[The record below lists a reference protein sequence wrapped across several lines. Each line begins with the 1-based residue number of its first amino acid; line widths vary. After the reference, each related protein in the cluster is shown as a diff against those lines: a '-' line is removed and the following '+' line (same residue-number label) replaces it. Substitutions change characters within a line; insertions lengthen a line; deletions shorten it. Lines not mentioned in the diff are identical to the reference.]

1 LTRAAPVR
9 DDRPVM
15 EESRGGVGRWVARG
29 MAILAT
35 AALLGVG
42 VAVATMIRAEADSS
56 AEDQA
61 LVAEP
66 TPTPTATPKPEKRK
80 AKRTLTKSQRAAR
93 RAAVAELRRQGYKP
107 VRLAD
112 WHPRQTL
119 RVLLGAQSSGGPRR
133 AFFFVGRRYIGNDAT
148 TPSTKL
154 RVGKQ
159 DKRSVT
165 LVYSVWRRGD
175 RACCPH
181 GGAVRVRF
189 RWEGGLLRPQSA
201 IPDAAARR
209 PAAA

>member
-1 LTRAAPVR
+1 
-9 DDRPVM
+9 M
-15 EESRGGVGRWVARG
+15 ESGGRVGRWIARVL
-29 MAILAT
+29 AILAT
-35 AALLGVG
+35 GALLAVG
-42 VAVATMIRAEADSS
+42 VAVTSMIRSEADSK

-66 TPTPTATPKPEKRK
+66 TPTPTPKPKPKKK
-80 AKRTLTKSQRAAR
+80 ARRATLTKSQRAAR
-93 RAAVAELRRQGYKP
+93 TAAVAELRRQGYKP

-112 WHPRQTL
+112 WHARQSL
-119 RVLLGAQSSGGPRR
+119 RVLLGTQGGQRR
-133 AFFFVGRRYIGNDAT
+133 AFFFVGRRYIGNDTT
-148 TPSTKL
+148 TPSSKL

-165 LVYSVWRRGD
+165 LVYSVWRGGD

-181 GGAVRVRF
+181 GGTARVRF
-189 RWEGGLLRPQSA
+189 RWDGGQLQPQSA

>member
-1 LTRAAPVR
+1 
-9 DDRPVM
+9 M
-15 EESRGGVGRWVARG
+15 ESGGRVGRWIARVL
-29 MAILAT
+29 AILAT
-35 AALLGVG
+35 GALLGVG
-42 VAVATMIRAEADSS
+42 VAVVSMIRAEADSN

-66 TPTPTATPKPEKRK
+66 TPTPTPKAKPKKK
-80 AKRTLTKSQRAAR
+80 AKRATLTKSQRAAR
-93 RAAVAELRRQGYKP
+93 TAAVAELRQGYKP

-112 WHPRQTL
+112 WHARQSL
-119 RVLLGAQSSGGPRR
+119 RVLIGTQGGQRR
-133 AFFFVGRRYIGNDAT
+133 AFFFVGRRYLGNDT
-148 TPSTKL
+148 TTSSAKL

-189 RWEGGLLRPQSA
+189 RWEGGRLQPQSA

>member
-1 LTRAAPVR
+1 
-9 DDRPVM
+9 M
-15 EESRGGVGRWVARG
+15 
-29 MAILAT
+29 
-35 AALLGVG
+35 
-42 VAVATMIRAEADSS
+42 
-56 AEDQA
+56 
-61 LVAEP
+61 
-66 TPTPTATPKPEKRK
+66 
-80 AKRTLTKSQRAAR
+80 
-93 RAAVAELRRQGYKP
+93 AELRRQGYKP
-107 VRLAD
+107 ARLAD
-112 WHPRQTL
+112 WHARQSL
-119 RVLLGAQSSGGPRR
+119 RVLIGTQGGQRR

-189 RWEGGLLRPQSA
+189 RWEGGRLQPQSA

>member
-1 LTRAAPVR
+1 
-9 DDRPVM
+9 M
-15 EESRGGVGRWVARG
+15 ESGGRVGRWIARVL
-29 MAILAT
+29 AILAT
-35 AALLGVG
+35 GALLGVG
-42 VAVATMIRAEADSS
+42 VAVISMIRAETDSN

-66 TPTPTATPKPEKRK
+66 TPTPTPKPKPKKK
-80 AKRTLTKSQRAAR
+80 ARRAALTKSQRAAR
-93 RAAVAELRRQGYKP
+93 NAAVAELRRQGYKP
-107 VRLAD
+107 ARLAD
-112 WHPRQTL
+112 WHARQSL
-119 RVLLGAQSSGGPRR
+119 RVLIGTQGGQRR

-189 RWEGGLLRPQSA
+189 RWEGGRLQPQSA

>member
-1 LTRAAPVR
+1 
-9 DDRPVM
+9 M
-15 EESRGGVGRWVARG
+15 ESGGRVGRWIARVL
-29 MAILAT
+29 AILAT
-35 AALLGVG
+35 GALLAVG
-42 VAVATMIRAEADSS
+42 VAVISMIRAETDSN
-56 AEDQA
+56 AENQA

-66 TPTPTATPKPEKRK
+66 TPTPAPKPKPKKK
-80 AKRTLTKSQRAAR
+80 AKRATLTKSQRAAR
-93 RAAVAELRRQGYKP
+93 NAAVAELRLQGYKTG
-107 VRLAD
+107 RLAD
-112 WHPRQTL
+112 WHARQSL
-119 RVLLGAQSSGGPRR
+119 RVLIGTQGGQRR

-201 IPDAAARR
+201 IPDAVARR

>member
-1 LTRAAPVR
+1 
-9 DDRPVM
+9 M
-15 EESRGGVGRWVARG
+15 ESGGGVGRWIARVL
-29 MAILAT
+29 AILAT
-35 AALLGVG
+35 GALLAVG
-42 VAVATMIRAEADSS
+42 VAVISMIRSEADSK

-66 TPTPTATPKPEKRK
+66 TPTPTPKPKPKKK
-80 AKRTLTKSQRAAR
+80 AKRATLTRSQRAAR
-93 RAAVAELRRQGYKP
+93 ATAVAELRRQGYKP

-112 WHPRQTL
+112 WHARQSL
-119 RVLLGAQSSGGPRR
+119 RVLLGTQGGQRR
-133 AFFFVGRRYIGNDAT
+133 AFFFVGRRYIGNDTT
-148 TPSTKL
+148 TPSSKL
-154 RVGKQ
+154 RVGRQ

-181 GGAVRVRF
+181 GGTARVRF
-189 RWEGGLLRPQSA
+189 RWDGGQLRPQGA

>member
-1 LTRAAPVR
+1 
-9 DDRPVM
+9 M
-15 EESRGGVGRWVARG
+15 ESGGRVGRWIARVL
-29 MAILAT
+29 AILAT
-35 AALLGVG
+35 GALLAVG
-42 VAVATMIRAEADSS
+42 VAVISMIRAETDSN
-56 AEDQA
+56 AENQA

-66 TPTPTATPKPEKRK
+66 TPTPAPKPKPKKK
-80 AKRTLTKSQRAAR
+80 AKRATLTKSQRAAR
-93 RAAVAELRRQGYKP
+93 NAAVAELRLQGYKP
-107 VRLAD
+107 ARLAD
-112 WHPRQTL
+112 WHARQSL
-119 RVLLGAQSSGGPRR
+119 RVLIGTQGGQRR

-154 RVGKQ
+154 QVGKQ